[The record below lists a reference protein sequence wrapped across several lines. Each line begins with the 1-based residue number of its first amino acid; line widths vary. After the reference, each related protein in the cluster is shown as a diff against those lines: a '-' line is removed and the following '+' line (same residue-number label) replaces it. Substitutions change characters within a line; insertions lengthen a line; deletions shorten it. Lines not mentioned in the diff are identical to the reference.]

1 MNKNIF
7 YLNITINK
15 MNTYHESWKPL
26 FDKFN
31 INIDEIYSGSEVV
44 YPEKEYLFRVFEM
57 NVREIKILL
66 LGQDPYHGP
75 DQAHGLSFS
84 VPEGIKIPPSLRNIY
99 KELQNEFPERNYE
112 FYSGNLEKWFYREK
126 IFLLNASLSVI
137 KEKPGS
143 QMKIWEE
150 FTNNVIKFVSEQNKG
165 CVFLLLGNFAKA
177 KESFISNKERIIKGV
192 HPSPLSAYNGFFGS
206 GIFKKVEEL
215 LRANIDWSN

>member
-31 INIDEIYSGSEVV
+31 ISIDEIYSGSEVV
-44 YPEKEYLFRVFEM
+44 YPEKEHLFRVFEM
-57 NVREIKILL
+57 DVREIKLL
-66 LGQDPYHGP
+66 ILGQDPYHGSG
-75 DQAHGLSFS
+75 QAHGLSFS
-84 VPEGIKIPPSLRNIY
+84 VPEGLKIPPSLRNIY
-99 KELQNEFPERNYE
+99 KELQGEFPERNYK
-112 FYSGNLEKWFYREK
+112 FHSGNLEKWFYREK

-143 QMKIWEE
+143 QMKIWEG
-150 FTNNVIKFVSEQNKG
+150 FTNNVIKFVSEQNKS

-177 KESFISNKERIIKGV
+177 KECLISNKERIIKGV

-206 GIFKKVEEL
+206 GIFKKVEEIL
-215 LRANIDWSN
+215 GTNIDWSN

>member
-1 MNKNIF
+1 
-7 YLNITINK
+7 

-31 INIDEIYSGSEVV
+31 ISIDEIYSGSEVV

-57 NVREIKILL
+57 DVREIKVLL

-75 DQAHGLSFS
+75 GQAHGLSFS
-84 VPEGIKIPPSLRNIY
+84 VPEGVKIPPSLRNIY

-137 KEKPGS
+137 EGKPGS
-143 QMKIWEE
+143 QMKIWEG
-150 FTNNVIKFVSEQNKG
+150 FTNNVIKFVSEQNKS
-165 CVFLLLGNFAKA
+165 CVFMLLGNFAKA
-177 KESFISNKERIIKGV
+177 KECLISNEERIIKGV
-192 HPSPLSAYNGFFGS
+192 HPSPLSVYNGFFGS

-215 LRANIDWSN
+215 LGANIDWSN

>member
-1 MNKNIF
+1 
-7 YLNITINK
+7 

-31 INIDEIYSGSEVV
+31 IDIDELYSDSQPV
-44 YPEKEYLFRVFEM
+44 YPEKDHLFRVFEM
-57 NVREIKILL
+57 DVREIKVLL

-75 DQAHGLSFS
+75 GQAHGLSFS
-84 VPEGIKIPPSLRNIY
+84 VPEGVKIPPSLRNIY

-137 KEKPGS
+137 EGKPGS
-143 QMKIWEE
+143 QMKIWEG
-150 FTNNVIKFVSEQNKG
+150 FTNNVIKFVSEQNKS

-177 KESFISNKERIIKGV
+177 KECLISNEERIIKGV
-192 HPSPLSAYNGFFGS
+192 HPSPLSVYNGFFGS

-215 LRANIDWSN
+215 LGANIDWSN